1 MVLLEF
7 VLSVEVLLEVVEL
20 FDSPSADCGEGVC
33 GI

>member
-20 FDSPSADCGEGVC
+20 FDGSSADCGEGVC